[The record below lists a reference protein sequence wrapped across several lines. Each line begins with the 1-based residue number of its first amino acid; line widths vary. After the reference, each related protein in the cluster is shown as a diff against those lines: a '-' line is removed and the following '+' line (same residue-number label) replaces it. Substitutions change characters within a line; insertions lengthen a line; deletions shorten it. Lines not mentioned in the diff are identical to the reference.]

1 MPFLAEFT
9 MPSGTTYQFKDAY
22 ARNLIKELL
31 NFHEWLGITT
41 TPLTEG
47 STVNPITISGEQVT
61 ATEGDVATY
70 QNDEFVYSSVGT
82 WQKFANLSGLGALA
96 FKNSASGSYTPAG
109 TVSQPTFTGSE
120 LTSAGKFT
128 PSGNISGAAVTMS
141 KTTIKNNTSAGSMP
155 TFTVSG
161 ETLIVTD
168 GAVPTFEDV
177 TVATDVD
184 QVTQPTFAGTEG
196 DVTVKGTPAGAVSQP
211 TFSGT
216 SATITVE

>member
-9 MPSGTTYQFKDAY
+9 MPSGNTYQLKDEY

-41 TPLTEG
+41 TPLVDG
-47 STVNPITISGEQVT
+47 STTNPILISGEEVT

-109 TVSQPTFTGSE
+109 TVSGT
-120 LTSAGKFT
+120 
-128 PSGNISGAAVTMS
+128 AVTMS
-141 KTTIKNNTSAGSMP
+141 KTTVKNNTSAGSMP

-161 ETLIVTD
+161 ETLIITD
-168 GAVPTFEDV
+168 GSVPTFEDV
-177 TVATDVD
+177 SVATDVNS
-184 QVTQPTFAGTEG
+184 VTDP
-196 DVTVKGTPAGAVSQP
+196 S
-211 TFSGT
+211 FSGT
-216 SATITVE
+216 PATITVE